1 MRKGISSKEEYFDL
15 IDRLKFIDRERE
27 LLEKLSNT
35 NNYNAHIKLPNS
47 FGELLI
53 NIIRENNHIN
63 ESINIIIQ
71 GMLINYKNNK
81 DEFKKIND
89 NITKFVDYLR
99 NYNKNVFPKDIEP
112 VIILNDYPAFT
123 KAMYEI
129 YELIKRKQA
138 NSYLYSYVISLENEQ
153 QELLKRK
160 NKYEKQTK
168 KVKKY
173 KESLE
178 LDNSIVE
185 DEAIAYQ
192 RSLFET
198 YRNKTKEPQ
207 IENYKKDFDF

>member
-1 MRKGISSKEEYFDL
+1 MRKWINSKEEYFDL

-173 KESLE
+173 K
-178 LDNSIVE
+178 
-185 DEAIAYQ
+185 
-192 RSLFET
+192 
-198 YRNKTKEPQ
+198 
-207 IENYKKDFDF
+207 

>member
-112 VIILNDYPAFT
+112 V
-123 KAMYEI
+123 
-129 YELIKRKQA
+129 
-138 NSYLYSYVISLENEQ
+138 
-153 QELLKRK
+153 
-160 NKYEKQTK
+160 
-168 KVKKY
+168 
-173 KESLE
+173 
-178 LDNSIVE
+178 
-185 DEAIAYQ
+185 
-192 RSLFET
+192 
-198 YRNKTKEPQ
+198 
-207 IENYKKDFDF
+207 